1 MMKVWIA
8 GDSEKGRMLELEN
21 RWDNPLDAALSI
33 GHAADGEIL
42 HFWFDGNADR
52 EPDACVYWDVQY
64 RKYRKYEI

>member
-1 MMKVWIA
+1 
-8 GDSEKGRMLELEN
+8 MLELEN

-42 HFWFDGNADR
+42 HFWYDGNTDR
-52 EPDACVYWDVQY
+52 EPDACVYWDGQY